1 MSKFVK
7 KRGKSTPAI
16 STASLPDII
25 FMLLFFFMVV
35 TVLRDA
41 SIMVAVNIPEATE
54 LTKLEQ
60 KSLVNYLYI
69 GKPLERYREQYGSA
83 PRLQLGDKFATI
95 ADIPLFLEQHKI
107 KIPEVQRPRIISSL
121 RVDGDVTMGIVQDIK
136 TQLRKSGQL
145 KVNYSASQEPDNL
158 YTIKNFKPDFIR

>member
-1 MSKFVK
+1 MSKFAK
-7 KRGKSTPAI
+7 KRGKTKPAI

-41 SIMVAVNIPEATE
+41 ELKVKVNTPQATE
-54 LTKLEQ
+54 LTKLEE

-69 GKPLERYREQYGSA
+69 GRPMKKFQDLYGTKPRM
-83 PRLQLGDKFATI
+83 QLGDKFADL
-95 ADIPLFLEQHKI
+95 AEIPLFLEKHKT
-107 KIPEVQRPRIISSL
+107 KVPEAKRPRITSSL
-121 RVDGDVTMGIVQDIK
+121 RVDGEVTMGIVQDVK

-145 KVNYSASQEPDNL
+145 KVNYSAKQRTD
-158 YTIKNFKPDFIR
+158 